1 MNRISAYSKGWDC
14 FGKQED
20 WLTGDARKGVYAPA
34 SHDQDREG
42 RALRLPNTSASGTSA
57 LAPRGISPAPHQTLN
72 GVLRLTVIRPV
83 PTLQPADYSGF
94 MGWFARDKEKERFYL
109 LPGMGGR
116 NLRRKR
122 TIILRWSIVAGLF
135 TSAALAILLYFISK
149 S

>member
-1 MNRISAYSKGWDC
+1 
-14 FGKQED
+14 
-20 WLTGDARKGVYAPA
+20 
-34 SHDQDREG
+34 
-42 RALRLPNTSASGTSA
+42 
-57 LAPRGISPAPHQTLN
+57 
-72 GVLRLTVIRPV
+72 LTVIRLV
-83 PTLQPADYSGF
+83 PTLQAADYRGF
-94 MGWFARDKEKERFYL
+94 MAWFARDKEKERFYL